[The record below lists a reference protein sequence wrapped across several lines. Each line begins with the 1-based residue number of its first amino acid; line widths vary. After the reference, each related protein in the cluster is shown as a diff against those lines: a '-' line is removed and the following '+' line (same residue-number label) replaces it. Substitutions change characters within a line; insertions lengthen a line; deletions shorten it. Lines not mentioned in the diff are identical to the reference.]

1 MAQTHKNGTQ
11 VTFSVNEESSERCP
25 RRYSRR
31 VKPTLPARGN
41 TTVQASQISKL
52 GRNEGDRE
60 DSGETDVRMQ
70 VEPVYLQGEA
80 EEKVV
85 KD

>member
-1 MAQTHKNGTQ
+1 MNAGQTHKNGTQ

-52 GRNEGDRE
+52 SEG
-60 DSGETDVRMQ
+60 
-70 VEPVYLQGEA
+70 
-80 EEKVV
+80 
-85 KD
+85 